1 MVEYL
6 ELIRMTAVDNIWYA
20 GSLFVILYIVST
32 VFSLPGA
39 SALTISSGAI
49 FGLTLGGALSA
60 IGAWTGAVIIFGVV
74 KYFRDSKFAYKLYN
88 KLPVSTDELEKK
100 IEKHEFKGMLV
111 MRTVPVFPFFAV
123 NVLAGILK
131 VSNKTYM
138 TTTAIGMIWSFVY
151 AGVGAGVLELA
162 L

>member
-1 MVEYL
+1 MIETIQML
-6 ELIRMTAVDNIWYA
+6 AQDNILFA
-20 GSLFVILYIVST
+20 GLLFVGLYIVST

-39 SALTISSGAI
+39 SALTITSGAI
-49 FGLTLGGALSA
+49 FGWFSGGLLSA
-60 IGAWTGAVIIFGVV
+60 IGAWVGAVIIFVVV
-74 KYFRDSKFAYKLYN
+74 KYFADSQFAGKLYR
-88 KLPVSTDELEKK
+88 KLPVSTDDLEKK
-100 IEKHEFKGMLV
+100 IEAHEFKGMLV

-151 AGVGAGVLELA
+151 AGVGAGVLELV